1 MNEIV
6 FTLDFSDEWIPKEYY
21 PVPAVKAVPDWY
33 KDMKTSYAENKT
45 ESFEV
50 RASQTIKRC
59 MPVLDAITGG
69 YIIKLHTDIYV
80 SDENGVPTFKWPS
93 DTKETITFH
102 PAQQVINY
110 RNLDLPHGAP
120 KLRNPWGIKTP
131 KGYSCLFISP
141 LHRPAC
147 GIKILE
153 GIVDTDK
160 YTNSVQFPFLVD
172 KDFVGTIP
180 AGTPIAQVIPFKR
193 DSFRMRI
200 GDIKEREENHLV
212 ARLLTSTWINGYRH
226 KFRTNKDYL

>member
-6 FTLDFSDEWIPKEYY
+6 FTLDFGDELIPKEYY
-21 PVPAVKAVPDWY
+21 PVPAIKAVPEWY
-33 KDMKTSYAENKT
+33 KEMKTSYAENKT
-45 ESFEV
+45 EPFDV
-50 RASQTIKRC
+50 NASQTIKRC

-69 YIIKLHTDIYV
+69 YILKLHTDIYV
-80 SDENGVPTFKWPS
+80 TYDNGVPTFKWS
-93 DTKETITFH
+93 NDTKETITFH
-102 PAQQVINY
+102 PAQQLINF

-160 YTNSVQFPFLVD
+160 YTNAVQFPFLLD

-200 GDIKEREENHLV
+200 GDIKDREDNHLV
-212 ARLLTSTWINGYRH
+212 MRLLRSTWINGYRN
-226 KFRTNKDYL
+226 KFRTIKDYL